1 MNKELI
7 ALKDNHTWDLTNLL
21 AGKKAIGSKWV
32 YKVKFKPDGNVDQ
45 FKGRLVAKGY
55 NQIEEIDYFDNFSP
69 VAKLVTIKLFLAITV
84 EKSQPIHQLDINNAF
99 LHGYLDEEVYMQP
112 PEGYTKAILGQIGK
126 LK

>member
-32 YKVKFKPDGNVDQ
+32 YNVKFKPDGSVDR

-69 VAKLVTIKLFLAITV
+69 VAKLVTIKLFLAITIA
-84 EKSQPIHQLDINNAF
+84 KSQPIHQLDINNAF

>member
-1 MNKELI
+1 MCHIFKNRKQASVHEKWVVAMNKELI

-84 EKSQPIHQLDINNAF
+84 EKS
-99 LHGYLDEEVYMQP
+99 
-112 PEGYTKAILGQIGK
+112 
-126 LK
+126 

>member
-55 NQIEEIDYFDNFSP
+55 NKIEEIYYFDSFSP

-84 EKSQPIHQLDINNAF
+84 EKS
-99 LHGYLDEEVYMQP
+99 
-112 PEGYTKAILGQIGK
+112 
-126 LK
+126 